1 MNYEY
6 TSLAEAW
13 FIYLLQL
20 LSMKD
25 VFQVYTKMESI
36 AKSVHEEKKKVFLI
50 TFLLLPLGFLVKE
63 RRQAL
68 IVLSSSPLKLYLQLL
83 AHLENE

>member
-1 MNYEY
+1 
-6 TSLAEAW
+6 
-13 FIYLLQL
+13 
-20 LSMKD
+20 MKD

-36 AKSVHEEKKKVFLI
+36 AKSVHEEKKVFLI

-68 IVLSSSPLKLYLQLL
+68 IVLSSSPLKLSLQLL